1 LAQLLGQLDVFL
13 TSSNFGRSAAGF
25 QQARISARWNG
36 GQSAPISSRMLLVPT
51 WQMIAIWPAGGAR
64 T

>member
-51 WQMIAIWPAGGAR
+51 WQMIAI
-64 T
+64 